1 MGRVVLNSV
10 RRRDPM
16 EPAKDRSVRARL
28 RGWLLHAA
36 EQSEF
41 WAIVLRIILAVRR
54 GVWRG
59 YYQTRRVIR
68 TRAWRG
74 AQATPV
80 LALQVP
86 RGRRRWTSALP
97 VRIAR

>member
-28 RGWLLHAA
+28 GPWLLRAA
-36 EQSEF
+36 QQSEF
-41 WAIVLRIILAVRR
+41 WAIVLRIIVAVHR

-59 YYQTRRVIR
+59 YYQTRRVIQ

-80 LALQVP
+80 LALQVA
-86 RGRRRWTSALP
+86 RGR
-97 VRIAR
+97 